1 MNAARAASWVQ
12 DQSSGVPASNVSSEE
27 EEESESESSEVDEE
41 EIEEDEEGES
51 ERMRVGEV
59 VDWES
64 PRVQRRKENQR
75 RAGYYPVL
83 HSTDAETYTRLEA
96 GDYVSVMWKRGESY
110 IAKVL
115 ETRCH
120 NTDEGGEDDVEDG
133 SACESYKLQW
143 YLRVCETFLG
153 EE

>member
-1 MNAARAASWVQ
+1 MQ
-12 DQSSGVPASNVSSEE
+12 DQSSGAPASNVSSSEE
-27 EEESESESSEVDEE
+27 DESESESSEVDEE
-41 EIEEDEEGES
+41 EIEDEEEES
-51 ERMRVGEV
+51 EGVREGEVV

-64 PRVQRRKENQR
+64 PRVQRRMENHG

-83 HSTDAETYTRLEA
+83 HSTDEETYTRLEV